1 MNQPRTDLS
10 PRGMLPYDAQRH
22 CAEAAQM
29 LPYEPLDW
37 LRFVACSVVAFM
49 VLALAFVLTGV
60 SGQSVR
66 RGVAFLLLALGI
78 GCQSPEVIE
87 LDARFMPLQRLRQ
100 AQVPGLGEGMVA
112 TIYTEVLTRDLGALL
127 DAYPQGSVELEALL
141 LHEREHSFR
150 EFANPLFLGEYA
162 ASSAI
167 RWREEKIGWGK
178 EIEVLRAHGKAIDA
192 EWVAQTLAGPAY
204 RGMTDIET
212 ARAWVQEQLR

>member
-150 EFANPLFLGEYA
+150 EFANPS
-162 ASSAI
+162 SSASTP
-167 RWREEKIGWGK
+167 RPRRSGGARRRSAGGRRSKSFARTGRRSTRSGS
-178 EIEVLRAHGKAIDA
+178 RRPSP
-192 EWVAQTLAGPAY
+192 AQ
-204 RGMTDIET
+204 RT
-212 ARAWVQEQLR
+212 AA